1 MSVSTQ
7 YSSGTKGGDAD
18 YKTQDA
24 RGLREER
31 GIVVGVVK
39 SNAHPGYMG
48 VLQVFVPTFADK
60 STEVRENDDVQWR
73 SVRYATPFYTRTENQ
88 GSGNHPVTVKNTGGI
103 TYPCPDIGSTVL
115 CFFPEGRNQDGYWF
129 ACAPDL
135 HMMQTIPESGMTSNF
150 DKTGLENLVRYDKA
164 PGIEFND
171 KDNDVEKLTNPK
183 KPRRGV
189 DRNKAIQLKTAG
201 IDQDEVR
208 GLTTS
213 HAMRESPSEL
223 FGISTK
229 GRRLDHNNTDIAHR
243 KDIIEALNTGKE
255 LKSKKDAE
263 AVEGRMGRKHGHAF
277 VMDDGDIEGN
287 NNLVRLRTAGGH
299 QILMHDTENIVYI
312 GNNTGTT
319 WIQMDANGQLDVF
332 SQTSMNFRSRSMNFH
347 ADSTMKFNAG
357 AQIQMVSGG
366 SITLE
371 GKKLANL
378 YSDGQVMMYGGKGGH
393 LKSGASL
400 NMQGGSTVGIKAGG
414 KMDLQASC
422 IALNGAAPGAKKQNS
437 VSMKSLD
444 DTKPDGKG
452 FWSKNAGGLKTTV
465 DRAPTHEPYPYH
477 KNVTQETIFNTI
489 DVGDV
494 PSSGSLSVKKPKLP
508 ILSANAGL
516 DVAKSLPGNGFKATN
531 YEQLVGNL
539 GSRFASSG
547 FVAATPDLNEFEAEF
562 EFIGEA

>member
-1 MSVSTQ
+1 MPRERSHA
-7 YSSGTKGGDAD
+7 SGTKGGDLD

-31 GIVVGVVK
+31 GIVVGIVK
-39 SNAHPGYMG
+39 SNAHPGYGG

-60 STEVRENDDVQWR
+60 STEERENDPTQWR

-88 GSGNHPVTVKNTGGI
+88 GSGDNGVIVKNTGGI

-115 CFFPEGRNQDGYWF
+115 CFFPEGRNQDAYWF

-135 HMMQTIPESGMTSNF
+135 HMTQTIPESSMTSNF
-150 DKTGLENLVRYDKA
+150 DKTGLENFVRHNKA

-183 KPRRGV
+183 KPKRGV
-189 DRNKAIQLKTAG
+189 DFNRAIQLKTAG

-213 HAMRESPSEL
+213 HAMRETPSEL

-229 GRRLDHNNTDIAHR
+229 GRRLDIASRDIADR
-243 KDIIEALNTGKE
+243 KDIIDALSTGKE
-255 LKSKKDAE
+255 LPSADAR
-263 AVEGRMGRKHGHAF
+263 AVEGRIGRKHGHAF

-422 IALNGAAPGAKKQNS
+422 IALNGAASGAKKQNS
-437 VSMKSLD
+437 VAMKSLD
-444 DTKPDGKG
+444 DTKPDSKG

-477 KNVTQETIFNTI
+477 KNVTQETILRTI

-494 PSSGSLSVKKPKLP
+494 PSSGTLTVKKPNQP

-516 DVAKSLPGNGFKATN
+516 DFVKTLPGDEFRATN
-531 YEQLVGNL
+531 FEQLIGNL

-547 FVAATPDLNEFEAEF
+547 FEAARPADFDAA

>member
-1 MSVSTQ
+1 MPRERSHA
-7 YSSGTKGGDAD
+7 SGTKGGDLD

-31 GIVVGVVK
+31 GIVVGIVK
-39 SNAHPGYMG
+39 SNAHPGYGG

-60 STEVRENDDVQWR
+60 STEERENDPTQWR

-88 GSGNHPVTVKNTGGI
+88 GSGDNGVIVKNTGGI

-115 CFFPEGRNQDGYWF
+115 CFFPEGRNQDAYWF

-135 HMMQTIPESGMTSNF
+135 HMTQTIPESSMTSNF
-150 DKTGLENLVRYDKA
+150 DKTGLENFVRHNKA

-183 KPRRGV
+183 KPKRGV
-189 DRNKAIQLKTAG
+189 DFNRAIQLKTAG

-213 HAMRESPSEL
+213 HAMRETPSEL

-229 GRRLDHNNTDIAHR
+229 GRRLDIASKDIADR
-243 KDIIEALNTGKE
+243 KDIIDALNTGKE
-255 LKSKKDAE
+255 LPSADAR
-263 AVEGRMGRKHGHAF
+263 AVEGRIGRKHGHAF

-422 IALNGAAPGAKKQNS
+422 IALNGAASGAKKQNS
-437 VSMKSLD
+437 VAMKSLD
-444 DTKPDGKG
+444 DTKPDSKG

-477 KNVTQETIFNTI
+477 KNVTQETILRTI

-494 PSSGSLSVKKPKLP
+494 PSSGTLTVKKPNQP

-516 DVAKSLPGNGFKATN
+516 DFVKTLPGDEFRATN
-531 YEQLVGNL
+531 FEQLIGNL

-547 FVAATPDLNEFEAEF
+547 FEAARPADFDAA